1 MPGLIEPETVHV
13 DDLPTVWCPVQ
24 QALSSEERT
33 KELEEQATASL
44 LWATPV
50 PEQILRVLLNE
61 TVIERVLEPPA
72 GYDPDVQG
80 DWNPSLIAF
89 AFKHA
94 VKLLKEERS
103 PGRLLVEYKVE
114 EAGYWGIEITGEE
127 MTIGR
132 I

>member
-1 MPGLIEPETVHV
+1 MPGLIQPETVHV
-13 DDLPTVWCPVQ
+13 DDLPTIWCPVQ

-80 DWNPSLIAF
+80 DWNPSSS
-89 AFKHA
+89 HSHSST
-94 VKLLKEERS
+94 R
-103 PGRLLVEYKVE
+103 
-114 EAGYWGIEITGEE
+114 
-127 MTIGR
+127 
-132 I
+132 